1 MELDMTVIVSQ
12 EIRKKIKL
20 HSASLTGREI
30 EWTQVFL
37 GRKKANVGKLKITM
51 QYRVCWNN

>member
-1 MELDMTVIVSQ
+1 MTVIVSQ